1 LDCSQEIKD
10 AIEESFQKA
19 VYGDKGK
26 DKKSRQPLLLGEKEI
41 KYLSAEA
48 AKIVQECGGD
58 AKVAKESA
66 EKWSKDFKANIKVMR
81 DNTSLP
87 GGIVSALFGRMV
99 TSDPDANIDAPLHVA
114 HSFTVHSEE
123 SESDYFTVVDD
134 LKGNDEAPG
143 TDHIGETEL
152 TSGLFYGYVVVDRG
166 TLLRNLGDDKDLAG
180 RVVENIAHLI
190 ATVSPGAKL
199 GSTAPYGYAGWM
211 LMEGGDRQPRS
222 LAEAFR
228 KPCAPNLES
237 AQAALSKHITALDD
251 NYKTGEVRR
260 VMSLHGGDTPAAQSL
275 PLDEL
280 AGWARGIIESGT
292 A

>member
-1 LDCSQEIKD
+1 MITPVCL
-10 AIEESFQKA
+10 AESLARF
-19 VYGDKGK
+19 
-26 DKKSRQPLLLGEKEI
+26 L
-41 KYLSAEA
+41 AE
-48 AKIVQECGGD
+48 
-58 AKVAKESA
+58 
-66 EKWSKDFKANIKVMR
+66 
-81 DNTSLP
+81 
-87 GGIVSALFGRMV
+87 MV

-228 KPCAPNLES
+228 KPCAPSLES

-260 VMSLHGGDTPAAQSL
+260 VMSLHGGDTPAAQVA
-275 PLDEL
+275 PP
-280 AGWARGIIESGT
+280 R
-292 A
+292 